1 MENKEKGKKVRF
13 IKADW
18 FSLAAIIVFAFL
30 TFLGFSFKFNG
41 NQSVFYTLVY
51 IALSVVLLISLRWMK
66 RQDKNIK
73 RWKIVE
79 IIVAVATFVVF
90 ILAVD
95 KPMIRTLSVLFVDK
109 SSLQADARDD
119 IDSMRY
125 LFTEYEMNEEDA
137 INKTQT
143 LLLSY
148 YYYPKIRPMLES
160 SFGKSHC
167 NYDEVKTFVR
177 ARYNDYL
184 SRDGARAEMEATGI
198 DGDYKTFKDEM
209 ETRIND
215 ISFDVEN
222 FGFFNIPKL
231 GMQNGYYSIS
241 QTGNEIVTFLEKK
254 RTKTNPDGYYY
265 LFDAEMSVIPAEP
278 YMFDSRFK
286 TSFDRTANVKI
297 ADYFKLWLPVLLSI
311 ICNLLMF
318 FSYFVSFRSTKV
330 EISKR
335 SKSKSK
341 PLGGVIIG

>member
-1 MENKEKGKKVRF
+1 MENKENGKKVKF

-18 FSLAAIIVFAFL
+18 FSLVAIIVFAFL

-41 NQSVFYTLVY
+41 NQSIIYTVAF
-51 IALSVVLLISLRWMK
+51 IALSVVLLFILRWMK
-66 RQDKNIK
+66 QQDKNIK
-73 RWKIVE
+73 QWKVVE

-90 ILAVD
+90 ILVVD
-95 KPMIRTLSVLFVDK
+95 RPMIRTLSVLFVDK

-119 IDSMRY
+119 IDSIRC
-125 LFTEYEMNEEDA
+125 LFTKYEMNEEDA

-143 LLLSY
+143 LLLSWY
-148 YYYPKIRPMLES
+148 NYPKIRPMLES
-160 SFGKSHC
+160 SFGKSYC
-167 NYDEVKTFVR
+167 SYDEVKTFVR

-184 SRDGARAEMEATGI
+184 SKDGARADMEATGT

-222 FGFFNIPKL
+222 FGFFDIPKL

-241 QTGNEIVTFLEKK
+241 QTGNEIVSFLEKK
-254 RTKTNPDGYYY
+254 RTKKNPDGYYF